1 MKIKYFLKE
10 PNQSNETMVYISL
23 SIGGKRLKRS
33 TGVKVKSKNW
43 TGERVKNLA
52 PNSANSNLKLENIE
66 RLLVEIEREYLLKN
80 QYLTKEILEKE
91 FDERL
96 NPIEEKP
103 IRTSFDEV
111 FDEFINSKRNNTAK
125 DTIKTYNTCRKH
137 LKSFVQEEGI
147 ELSFENIDMSFY
159 DDFLNYFYD
168 KEYLNSTIG
177 KYMRLLKTFM
187 NWAMER
193 NYHQNV
199 SFRNFYVFKNDSEKV
214 KLNFEIVEKLR
225 KTEFSKEDNLVRD
238 AFILSCYT
246 GLRYS
251 DIAGLKQEN
260 IFNNEIKVL
269 VKKTKD
275 IITIPLLDV
284 PKEILERHMKLY
296 NRIRI
301 PTNQHCNRVIKQLFR
316 EVGFLDKIEIVKWSG
331 NNKVVRQEESC
342 KFITMH
348 YGRAFFI
355 TNSLV
360 NGMNE
365 ELIREITGHRDY
377 KSFKKYVHIPKDALA
392 DSLRQAWK

>member
-10 PNQSNETMVYISL
+10 PNQSNETMAYILL

-147 ELSFENIDMSFY
+147 ELSFENIDMNFY

-168 KEYLNSTIG
+168 KEYLNSTFI
-177 KYMRLLKTFM
+177 
-187 NWAMER
+187 
-193 NYHQNV
+193 NV
-199 SFRNFYVFKNDSEKV
+199 F
-214 KLNFEIVEKLR
+214 
-225 KTEFSKEDNLVRD
+225 LV
-238 AFILSCYT
+238 
-246 GLRYS
+246 GL
-251 DIAGLKQEN
+251 G
-260 IFNNEIKVL
+260 
-269 VKKTKD
+269 
-275 IITIPLLDV
+275 III
-284 PKEILERHMKLY
+284 
-296 NRIRI
+296 
-301 PTNQHCNRVIKQLFR
+301 
-316 EVGFLDKIEIVKWSG
+316 
-331 NNKVVRQEESC
+331 
-342 KFITMH
+342 
-348 YGRAFFI
+348 
-355 TNSLV
+355 
-360 NGMNE
+360 
-365 ELIREITGHRDY
+365 
-377 KSFKKYVHIPKDALA
+377 
-392 DSLRQAWK
+392 

>member
-147 ELSFENIDMSFY
+147 EF
-159 DDFLNYFYD
+159 
-168 KEYLNSTIG
+168 
-177 KYMRLLKTFM
+177 
-187 NWAMER
+187 
-193 NYHQNV
+193 QNV

-214 KLNFEIVEKLR
+214 KLNSEIVEKLR

-377 KSFKKYVHIPKDALA
+377 KSFKKYIHIPKDALA
-392 DSLRQAWK
+392 NSLRQAWK